1 VRLRPEALTSP
12 STITSPQSPSAVNS
26 ISVISTIAMAVG
38 LAASLPQIVRMLA
51 TRSSAG
57 QSVLGW
63 GMGLVTNLSMAYVNL
78 FGFGA
83 KALMISNVFSAL
95 LCVTAMLLIVR
106 FGAGTAARGITE
118 SDRVQPAAAPA
129 IERDPAIE
137 AFAAQLRALP
147 PLASESALVDLPT
160 TEFVAISEAVLAA
173 KGRRDR
179 EGARR
184 TTADRGPYAL
194 AA

>member
-1 VRLRPEALTSP
+1 M
-12 STITSPQSPSAVNS
+12 NS
-26 ISVISTIAMAVG
+26 ISVISSIAMAVG
-38 LAASLPQIVRMLA
+38 LAAALPQIVQMVS
-51 TRSSAG
+51 TRSSGG

-106 FGAGTAARGITE
+106 FGAGARGDLGGADHARQH
-118 SDRVQPAAAPA
+118 SAPAAVGDA
-129 IERDPAIE
+129 DPAIE

-173 KGRRDR
+173 RDR
-179 EGARR
+179 RERGSTPRARHAE
-184 TTADRGPYAL
+184 TL
-194 AA
+194 AVAA